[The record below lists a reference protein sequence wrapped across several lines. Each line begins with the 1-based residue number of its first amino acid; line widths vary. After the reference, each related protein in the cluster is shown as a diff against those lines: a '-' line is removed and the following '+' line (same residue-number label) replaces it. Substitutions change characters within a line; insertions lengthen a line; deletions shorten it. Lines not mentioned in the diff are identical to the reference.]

1 MKETTAKINKRK
13 SWIFGKINKINKPLT
28 RFIKKE
34 KRGRRI
40 KFLIKLEMKKE
51 VTIDNTAIQRLIGDS
66 HEQLEPIK
74 WNLE

>member
-1 MKETTAKINKRK
+1 MKETTAKINKMK

-40 KFLIKLEMKKE
+40 KFLIKLDMKKE
-51 VTIDNTAIQRLIGDS
+51 VTIDNTAIPRLIGDS
-66 HEQLEPIK
+66 HKQLEPIK